1 VKAFVPIL
9 SAVIAA
15 GMTVVPAYAAPTP
28 NNAPVTSAQNGSA
41 TLTTVEGTAKDDSSA
56 PIAGAVITLHGPST
70 YTATTDATGAFSF
83 AHVAPGLYRL
93 VATKP
98 GYDAATQDEFAVL
111 VGQTQAVTVDLHRST
126 LTSIQTIGAVTAH
139 GQSAFNTSTAS
150 VNVVT
155 SQQFQDEGQIG
166 LQRVL
171 NQIPGVQNSNPG
183 SSSNGAEPGSV
194 KVTTIRGGLQYE
206 TATLIDGHPLADGDS
221 GSFITTFLNSF
232 MLGSVEVVKGPG
244 AMSPDTNYAINGTVN
259 YRTKDP
265 TLTPT
270 SDFNV
275 GVLSDGG
282 TFQNLG
288 FSDTVLNKRLGFV
301 VDVARL
307 EDPSWLHGYTSY
319 FTPGTNNEGI
329 ANWNGSTGTY
339 LGPGSKSTT
348 VPGTVSSIPNQYS
361 LVGCC
366 YTFNG
371 GYQNTSELVKLRYHI
386 SQSTIFTASYLG
398 AQSYADQNGNISW
411 MYRAT
416 FVPGPG
422 YTGSLAPGSS
432 IMIPPVH
439 PADNEY
445 DNEPIFQGELS
456 TTLGDDTILLRAYH
470 ASMNRLLYQG
480 NQDRST
486 PLMMNSQLYGTST
499 TGGVTTVYNGQTL
512 PLAIFDAMNQSTED
526 AVTGV
531 SFQYDHPF
539 GNGNDIAFSADR
551 SYDTSVAF
559 NDNTTV
565 ITPTTGNQ
573 FAGITQALS
582 LTNPQGTSNAYS
594 TYQLRTTYN
603 FTPKV
608 QGTLS
613 LYENTYK
620 DTFRYLCTSGN
631 NCGIDGSNTLFET
644 ANTAHFDER
653 FGLTY
658 RPTNDLSVRASAGS
672 SIAPA
677 YLGLLGVVTG
687 SPVPATS
694 AQYGNYYT
702 QTQNNPNIKPETAF
716 GYDLG
721 ADLRVKGSTFLST
734 DLYFTNLFNHFL
746 SSTYLAGT
754 YNNEPLYVTTN
765 TNVANT
771 RYEGVEFSIKR
782 LPRTGFGYNVGG
794 ALEKAFAYNLPA
806 NFYCSGPAAT
816 NCTPSNYNTNLA
828 IIAGQNF
835 NAGGVGVNG
844 FSSSTNIPY
853 FQGNAE
859 LNYTFPRGYF
869 VALGDTFYGNNNAY
883 NVPGFGIAYATLR
896 IPVHKDLAV
905 QISGDNVLNTL
916 KNLFPTYGAGV
927 PIVLANGKL
936 AATEANTVGPAT
948 WTFQITNKF

>member
-1 VKAFVPIL
+1 
-9 SAVIAA
+9 
-15 GMTVVPAYAAPTP
+15 MT
-28 NNAPVTSAQNGSA
+28 
-41 TLTTVEGTAKDDSSA
+41 LR
-56 PIAGAVITLHGPST
+56 GPST
-70 YTATTDATGAFSF
+70 YTATTDATGTYSF
-83 AHVAPGLYRL
+83 ARVAPGVYQL

-98 GYDAATQDEFAVL
+98 GYDTATQTDFAV
-111 VGQTQAVTVDLHRST
+111 VAGQSQTVTVDLHRST
-126 LTSIQTIGAVTAH
+126 LTSIQQIGAVTAH

-150 VNVVT
+150 VNLVT

-171 NQIPGVQNSNPG
+171 NQIPGVQDSNPG

-194 KVTTIRGGLQYE
+194 KVATIRGGLQYE

-244 AMSPDTNYAINGTVN
+244 AMSPDTNYAINGTIN

-265 TLTPT
+265 TMTPT
-270 SDFNV
+270 PAFDIGAMN
-275 GVLSDGG
+275 DGG
-282 TFQNLG
+282 TFYNLG
-288 FSDTVLNKRLGFV
+288 FSDTVLNDRLGFV
-301 VDVARL
+301 VDVAGVD
-307 EDPSWLHGYTSY
+307 DPSWLHGYTSY

-348 VPGTVSSIPNQYS
+348 LPGTVSSVPNQYS

-366 YTFNG
+366 YTFDG
-371 GYQNTSELVKLRYHI
+371 AYQNTAELAKLRYRL
-386 SQSTIFTASYLG
+386 SSATTFTASYLG
-398 AQSYADQNGNISW
+398 AQSFADQNGNISW
-411 MYRAT
+411 MYPST
-416 FVPGPG
+416 FTPGPG
-422 YTGSLAPGSS
+422 YTGPLAAGSS
-432 IMIPPVH
+432 IMIPAVH
-439 PADNEY
+439 PGDNEV

-456 TTLGDDTILLRAYH
+456 TTVGNDTILARAYH
-470 ASMNRLLYQG
+470 ASMNRLIYQG

-499 TGGVTTVYNGQTL
+499 TNGVTTVYNGQTV
-512 PLAIFDAMNQSTED
+512 PLGIFDAMNQSTED

-531 SFQYDHPF
+531 SLQYDHPF
-539 GNGNDIAFSADR
+539 GEGNDVALSVDR
-551 SYDTSVAF
+551 SNDTSVAF

-565 ITPTTGNQ
+565 IAPKTGNQ
-573 FAGITQALS
+573 FAGVTPALS
-582 LTNPQGTSNAYS
+582 LTNPMGTSNAYT

-603 FTPKV
+603 ITPKV

-620 DTFRYLCTSGN
+620 DTFRYMCTGAN

-644 ANTAHFDER
+644 TNTAHFDER
-653 FGLTY
+653 LGLTY

-702 QTQNNPNIKPETAF
+702 LTQNNPNIKPETAF

-721 ADLRVKGSTFLST
+721 ADLRVQRSTFLST
-734 DLYFTNLFNHFL
+734 DLYLTNLFNHFL
-746 SSTYLAGT
+746 SSTALNGT
-754 YNNEPLYVTTN
+754 YNGEPLYVTTN

-771 RYEGVEFSIKR
+771 RYEGVELSIKG
-782 LPRTGFGYNVGG
+782 LPRTGFGYNLGG

-806 NFYCSGPAAT
+806 NFYCSGPTAA

-828 IIAGQNF
+828 IVAGQNF

-859 LNYTFPRGYF
+859 LNYTTPRGDF
-869 VALGDTFYGNNNAY
+869 VALGDTFYGNNNSY
-883 NVPGFGIAYATLR
+883 NVKAFGIAYATLR
-896 IPVHKDLAV
+896 VPIRKQLAV
-905 QISGDNVLNTL
+905 QISGDNIFDTL
-916 KNLFPTYGAGV
+916 SNVFPTYGAGV

-948 WTFQITNKF
+948 WSFELTNKF